1 MTTYPLVVQ
10 LIGEIAQS
18 GSLTLSLFLVIL
30 GVHRR
35 IFSAFDTFGQKI
47 PFLR

>member
-1 MTTYPLVVQ
+1 MTTYPLAVQ
-10 LIGEIAQS
+10 LIDEIAQS

-30 GVHRR
+30 GIHRR
-35 IFSAFDTFGQKI
+35 ISSSSDTFLQKI